1 MVRLTWTQAVALTF
15 LTLLLAK
22 ISSVLNLEEAF
33 FNGNLSFG
41 INLSNLFTDN
51 HVKVSELK
59 INCAYLFDPSPR
71 IDLDLAL
78 SALKGVQAIGERG
91 SSGGSE
97 WEDKTSTTGGASPN
111 GGGTNS
117 WSRITREDFFKKE
130 EHTEDLMKGM
140 PMPYHIN
147 NISDVVREINF
158 YFNQGSKTDREDLI
172 YKGTYTPEIY
182 TDVYIIIAITFM
194 YCFCIKI
201 ICAGYMRGK
210 NVAKKY
216 IAKVSTLFF
225 FFLIFK
231 NLLNYLPAMLSSTV
245 CLIMTFYFYSVSMD
259 PCEQIHF
266 LKKSSIK
273 KEPIGWV
280 LIVFAES
287 IIIGNILYHAVC
299 TPRVLTILST
309 YVPSEVLLR
318 IICLLFLLLIGYMI
332 FLLMISN
339 LVSAKKAQNFVFSF
353 TSSYL
358 IVSCCT
364 YFYNVFSLRVWT
376 STRIFQIEPMMF
388 FSYSPKFVFNAQNGI
403 ALAFTFVITALSMS
417 MPKVMKIARGL
428 FAQGGKRKKGDSS
441 SGAPSAYDIILN
453 CFA

>member
-1 MVRLTWTQAVALTF
+1 MVRLSSTKTVVLTC

-59 INCAYLFDPSPR
+59 INSAYLFDPSPR

-78 SALKGVQAIGERG
+78 SALKGVQAIGQRG
-91 SSGGSE
+91 NSGGSE
-97 WEDKTSTTGGASPN
+97 WEGTSTI
-111 GGGTNS
+111 GGGSPYGGGETNP
-117 WSRITREDFFKKE
+117 WSRISREDFFKKQD
-130 EHTEDLMKGM
+130 HTEDYMKGM

-147 NISDVVREINF
+147 NIADAVREINF
-158 YFNQGSKTDREDLI
+158 YFNQGSKTHQEDLI
-172 YKGTYTPEIY
+172 YRGTYTPEIY
-182 TDVYIIIAITFM
+182 TDSYIIIAISFM

-201 ICAGYMRGK
+201 ICEGYMRGK

-225 FFLIFK
+225 FFLILK
-231 NLLNYLPAMLSSTV
+231 NLLSFLPAMLSSTV
-245 CLIMTFYFYSVSMD
+245 GLIMTFYFYSVSMN
-259 PCEQIHF
+259 PCEKIPF

-287 IIIGNILYHAVC
+287 LIIGNILYHAVC

-309 YVPSEVLLR
+309 YIQSEVLLR
-318 IICLLFLLLIGYMI
+318 MVCLLFLLLIGYMI

-364 YFYNVFSLRVWT
+364 YFFNVFSLRMWK
-376 STRIFQIEPMMF
+376 SRGIFQIEPMMF
-388 FSYSPKFVFNAQNGI
+388 FSYSPKFVFNAQNAI
-403 ALAFTFVITALSMS
+403 ALAATFVITALSMW
-417 MPKVMKIARGL
+417 MPKLLKITRG
-428 FAQGGKRKKGDSS
+428 FFPQGGKRKKGHSS
-441 SGAPSAYDIILN
+441 EERSAYDIIMN

>member
-1 MVRLTWTQAVALTF
+1 MVRLSWTKTVVLTF
-15 LTLLLAK
+15 LTLFLGK
-22 ISSVLNLEEAF
+22 ISSVLNLDEAF
-33 FNGNLSFG
+33 FNSNLSFG
-41 INLSNLFTDN
+41 ISLSNLFTDN

-59 INCAYLFDPSPR
+59 INSAYLFDTSPR

-78 SALKGVQAIGERG
+78 SALKGIEAIGDRG
-91 SSGGSE
+91 KSDGRE
-97 WEDKTSTTGGASPN
+97 WEVTSATGHERNPW
-111 GGGTNS
+111 T
-117 WSRITREDFFKKE
+117 RISREDFFKKQ

-147 NISDVVREINF
+147 NIADAVREINF
-158 YFNQGSKTDREDLI
+158 YFNQGSKIHEEDLI
-172 YKGTYTPEIY
+172 YRGRYTPEIY
-182 TDVYIIIAITFM
+182 TDVYIIITISFM
-194 YCFCIKI
+194 YLFCIKV
-201 ICAGYMRGK
+201 ICEGYMRGK

-231 NLLNYLPAMLSSTV
+231 NVLNFLPTMLSSTV
-245 CLIMTFYFYSVSMD
+245 CLIMTFYFYSISMN
-259 PCEQIHF
+259 PCDKIQF

-299 TPRVLTILST
+299 TPQVLITLST
-309 YVPSEVLLR
+309 YVPSEVFLR
-318 IICLLFLLLIGYMI
+318 MICLLFLLLIGYMI

-364 YFYNVFSLRVWT
+364 YFFNIYTLRVWKNT
-376 STRIFQIEPMMF
+376 NIFQIEPMMF
-388 FSYSPKFVFNAQNGI
+388 FSYSPKFVFNAQNAI

-417 MPKVMKIARGL
+417 MPKLLKNTRGF
-428 FAQGGKRKKGDSS
+428 FAQGGKRKKGGSS
-441 SGAPSAYDIILN
+441 SGERSAYDIIMN